1 MRVVKQAEI
10 QQAFELSGALELIR
24 QIYRMSA
31 KGVADVSSPAA
42 ISMRGAKDSL
52 TRFKVKG
59 AVLDELGVA
68 GFRLIGDADPHRGSD
83 HAYCYLVDAV
93 TTAPIALV
101 EEEWLHG
108 VRTALTG
115 IVTIEALKPKHVDTI
130 ALLGTGRIARHI
142 AAFLVQTNPDCK
154 IVVTSR
160 SAERA
165 ADVAA
170 KWTTELG
177 GSFVAGKSVA
187 DAVRQARVVVT
198 VSDAD
203 ERLFTADDLQPG
215 TLVCAMG
222 GRREFDRD
230 VLDRAGRFIVDEID
244 FVCTAGNV
252 AAWIAA
258 GSTSR
263 AAIETRVDATIG
275 QVLLADQPAPTKQ
288 DEVCLAVIQGMA
300 ACDIGLAKWIYDRT
314 RGTTDAS
321 S

>member
-1 MRVVKQAEI
+1 MQVLRQAEI
-10 QQAFELSGALELIR
+10 QRAFELHGALELIR

-31 KGVADVSSPAA
+31 AGTAAISNPAA
-42 ISMRGAKDSL
+42 MSMRGAKDCN

-59 AVLDELGVA
+59 AVIDELGVA
-68 GFRLIGDADPHRGSD
+68 GFRLIGDTDPDRGND
-83 HAYCYLVDAV
+83 HAYCYLVDPITA
-93 TTAPIALV
+93 APIALV

-115 IVTIEALKPKHVDTI
+115 IVAIEALRPRDVDTI
-130 ALLGTGRIARHI
+130 ALVGTGRIARHI
-142 AAFLVQTNPDCK
+142 ATFLVHAFPNCT
-154 IVVTSR
+154 ILVASR

-165 ADVAA
+165 ASVVREWSADSEGRLVAEA
-170 KWTTELG
+170 
-177 GSFVAGKSVA
+177 SVSG
-187 DAVRQARVVVT
+187 AVRRAQVVVT

-222 GRREFDRD
+222 GRCEFERD
-230 VLDRAGRFIVDEID
+230 VLDRADRFIVDELD

-263 AAIETRVDATIG
+263 AAVERRVDATIG
-275 QVLLADQPAPTKQ
+275 QVLLSDQPRPTAS